1 MIRGFTAAFTAH
13 CAGALIVFALASPAA
28 AQSAHII
35 NKDRDN
41 IAIRGYDTVA
51 YFTEKRAVEGKPEF
65 EHKWQ
70 DARWLFANAAHRDLF
85 AQDSERYV
93 PRFGGFCTGGMALNY
108 IQEPNPENWAIID
121 GRLYFNTNS
130 PPLDRRENP
139 QAVIN
144 AAEGNW
150 VELGQQYDPAARRPC
165 TTCAGR

>member
-1 MIRGFTAAFTAH
+1 MIRSLAAT
-13 CAGALIVFALASPAA
+13 FAARWAAAVVIFGLAFPAA
-28 AQSAHII
+28 AQGTHII
-35 NKDRDN
+35 NKDTDN
-41 IAIRGYDTVA
+41 VAIRGYDTVA

-65 EHKWQ
+65 EHNWQ

-85 AQDSERYV
+85 AQDPERYV

-108 IQEPNPENWAIID
+108 IQEPNPETWAIIE

-144 AAEGNW
+144 AAERNW
-150 VELGQQYDPAARRPC
+150 VELGQEYDPAARRPC
-165 TTCAGR
+165 TTCASR